1 VWHGSSTEINFNIN
15 IKNLKRHMKLYR
27 LIPFVLFLTL
37 LVSTNLYAQN
47 KLTLEDLS
55 QPSRFPSQMRDLQW
69 IAGTNQYSWIDVNK
83 IMVGEPARKDEVTLL
98 ELSQFNDD
106 MEKAGI
112 GRTRRFPAITWM
124 DPGTF
129 RFFYG
134 PTLVTYQTKTKTF
147 TKVLTLPAGAEN
159 TEVEPATLAAA
170 FTIGDNLYIKTR
182 RDSFQVTYDGG
193 EGIVNGK
200 TVHRNEFGIS
210 NGIFWSPKGNFLAFY
225 RKDESKVTNYP
236 LVDIESRIAEVKTTR
251 YPMAGMTSEQ
261 VTVGVYDLKT
271 GKTIF
276 IETGEPV
283 EQYLTNITWSP
294 DEKSIYIAV
303 LNRGQNHL
311 KMNRYN
317 AATGKFELTLF
328 EEKNAMYVE
337 PENGPLFLP
346 NNPNQFIWQSE
357 RNGWNHL
364 YLYDITGKLIKRY
377 TSGNWMVTGI
387 EGFDK
392 SGNMLYYYSTA
403 VSPIESH
410 LFQLELNR
418 DRITQITSVNGTHRV
433 KPSPDGKFFM
443 DQFSNYRGVATR
455 IDMLDQRGK
464 IIRTMLE
471 NEDPLKDYVKASI
484 EIGTLK
490 ASDGTP
496 LYYRMILP
504 PDFDKSKKYPVFFYL
519 YGGPHNQL
527 ISDSWLGGAGLFL
540 TYMAHQGYI
549 VFSLDNRG
557 TANRGFEF
565 ESIIHRKLGLNE
577 AEDQMVGVE
586 YLRSLP
592 YVDSGR
598 MGIHGWSYGGFMAI
612 TMMQRYPGVFK
623 AGVAGGPV
631 IDWKYYEIMY
641 GERYM
646 DTPEENPK
654 GYDNANLLNSVENLE
669 GRLLVIHGDMD
680 DVVVLQH
687 SLAYL
692 KKSVEKKKLVDYF
705 IYPGHGHNVRG
716 ADRLHLHMKI
726 EQFMQDHL

>member
-1 VWHGSSTEINFNIN
+1 
-15 IKNLKRHMKLYR
+15 MKIYR

-37 LVSTNLYAQN
+37 LVSTNLYAQK

-55 QPSRFPSQMRDLQW
+55 QPSSYPAQMRDLQW
-69 IAGTNQYSWIDVNK
+69 IAGTIQYSWIDVNK
-83 IMVGEPARKDEVTLL
+83 IMVGEPARRDEVPLL

-112 GRTRRFPAITWM
+112 GRTRRFPAITWI
-124 DPGTF
+124 DAGTF

-134 PTLVTYQTKTKTF
+134 PTLVTYQTKTRSF
-147 TKVLTLPAGAEN
+147 TKVLTLPKGADN
-159 TEVEPATLAAA
+159 TEVEPNTLAAA
-170 FTIGDNLYIKTR
+170 FTIDDNLYIKTEK
-182 RDSFQVTYDGG
+182 DSVQVTSDGG
-193 EGIVNGK
+193 NGIVNGK

-210 NGIFWSPKGNFLAFY
+210 DGIFWSPKGNYLAFY
-225 RKDESKVTNYP
+225 RKDESMVTNYP
-236 LVDIESRIAEVKTTR
+236 LVNIDARIAEMTTTR

-261 VTVGVYDLKT
+261 VKVGVYDLKS
-271 GKTIF
+271 GRTIF
-276 IETGEPV
+276 LETGEPFD
-283 EQYLTNITWSP
+283 QYLTNVTWSP

-303 LNRGQNHL
+303 LNRGQDHL
-311 KMNRYN
+311 KLNRYN
-317 AATGKFELTLF
+317 AATGAFELTLF
-328 EEKNAMYVE
+328 EEKSAMYVE
-337 PENGPLFLP
+337 PEHGPLFLP

-364 YLYDITGKLIKRY
+364 YLYDTSGKLIKRY

-392 SGNMLYYYSTA
+392 SGNILYYYSTA
-403 VSPIESH
+403 VSPLESH

-418 DRITQITSVNGTHRV
+418 DRITRITAVNGTHRV
-433 KPSPDGKFFM
+433 MPSPDGKYFI
-443 DQFSNYRGVATR
+443 DQYSNYASIATQ
-455 IDMLDQRGK
+455 IDLLDQRGK
-464 IIRTMLE
+464 VLKTLLA
-471 NEDPLKDYVKASI
+471 NEDPLRDFVKAEI
-484 EIGTLK
+484 EIGTLQ

-496 LYYRMILP
+496 LYYRMLLP
-504 PDFDKSKKYPVFFYL
+504 PGFDKAKKYPVFFYL

-540 TYMAHQGYI
+540 TYMAQQGYI

-565 ESIIHRKLGLNE
+565 ESVIHRKLGINE
-577 AEDQMVGVE
+577 SEDQMKGVE

-592 YVDSGR
+592 YVDSER

-631 IDWKYYEIMY
+631 IDWKYYEVMY

-654 GYDNANLLNSVENLE
+654 GYEHACLLNSVEDLD

-680 DVVVLQH
+680 DVVVWQH

-692 KKSVEKKKLVDYF
+692 KKCVEKKKLVDYLV
-705 IYPGHGHNVRG
+705 YPGHGHNVRG

-726 EQFMQDHL
+726 EQYMKDHLR

>member
-1 VWHGSSTEINFNIN
+1 
-15 IKNLKRHMKLYR
+15 MKLSR
-27 LIPFVLFLTL
+27 LIPVLFFLGLMTTSAL
-37 LVSTNLYAQN
+37 QAQK

-55 QPSRFPSQMRDLQW
+55 LPSSYPAQMRDLQW

-83 IMVGEPARKDEVTLL
+83 VMVGDPARKEEVTLIDL
-98 ELSQFNDD
+98 AGFNDD

-124 DPGTF
+124 DQNTI

-134 PTLVTYQTKTKTF
+134 PTLVTYHTKTKNF
-147 TKVLTLPAGAEN
+147 TKVFTLPKGAGN
-159 TEVEPATLAAA
+159 TEVEPNTLAAA
-170 FTIGDNLYIKTR
+170 FTIGDDLFIKTGN
-182 RDSFQVTYDGG
+182 DSVQVTFDGG
-193 EGIVNGK
+193 DGIVNGQ

-210 NGIFWSPKGNFLAFY
+210 DGIFWSPKGNFLAFY
-225 RKDESKVTNYP
+225 RKDESMVTNYP
-236 LVDIESRIAEVKTTR
+236 LIDIDARIAEPASAR

-261 VTVGVYDLKT
+261 VKVGVYDLKA

-276 IETGEPV
+276 LETGEPLD
-283 EQYLTNITWSP
+283 QFLTNVTWSP

-303 LNRGQNHL
+303 LNREQNHMKL
-311 KMNRYN
+311 NRYN
-317 AATGKFELTLF
+317 AATGQFELTLF
-328 EEKNAMYVE
+328 EEKSAMYVE
-337 PENGPLFLP
+337 PEHGPLFLP
-346 NNPNQFIWQSE
+346 NNPDQFIWQSE

-392 SGNMLYYYSTA
+392 SGNILYYYSTE
-403 VSPIESH
+403 VSPLESH
-410 LFQLELNR
+410 LFQVELRR
-418 DRITQITSVNGTHRV
+418 DRITRITTVNGTHRAL
-433 KPSPDGKFFM
+433 PSPDGKYFI
-443 DQFSNYRGVATR
+443 DQYSNYKKIATQ
-455 IDMLDQRGK
+455 IDLLDQRGK
-464 IIRTMLE
+464 VVRTLLA
-471 NEDPLKDYVKASI
+471 NEDPLKDFVRAEI
-484 EIGTLK
+484 EIGTLN

-496 LYYRMILP
+496 LYYRMLLP
-504 PDFDKSKKYPVFFYL
+504 PGFDKSKKYPVFFYL

-565 ESIIHRKLGLNE
+565 ESVIHRKLGINE
-577 AEDQMVGVE
+577 AEDQMKGVE
-586 YLRSLP
+586 YLKSLP
-592 YVDSGR
+592 FVDSDR
-598 MGIHGWSYGGFMAI
+598 MGIHGWSYGGFMTI
-612 TMMQRYPGVFK
+612 TMMQKYPGVFK

-631 IDWKYYEIMY
+631 IDWKYYEVMY

-654 GYDNANLLNSVENLE
+654 GYENASLLNSVDNLD

-680 DVVVLQH
+680 DVVVWQH

-692 KKSVEKKKLVDYF
+692 KKCVEKRKLVDYLV
-705 IYPGHGHNVRG
+705 YPGHGHNVRG

-726 EQFMQDHL
+726 EQYMKDHL